1 MRATVVGV
9 AVASLLAA
17 TSLSAQETAA
27 AAGAGQA
34 TRDTAVGTPRV
45 ESPRVETPQVQ
56 TTATEDTLRFGA
68 RLIAAGDSVAGPILV
83 VAGDLRVRGTV
94 AGSAVVIGG
103 DAILEPGG
111 RVTGDVIAALGRV
124 RNEGGTIGGNIRA
137 FHDAFSFGAARGDER
152 EGVRRS
158 TSGAISL
165 ALGWLTIALVLGI
178 GVLVFAGG
186 YLEGVADV
194 LQKSFWRSFFV
205 GLAGELGII
214 PALILLVCL
223 LAITVVG
230 ILLIPFAIVAYVLAV
245 AGLLTLGFL
254 AMARL
259 TGGGIGGTAARQ
271 LSAKG
276 SALRGLLIGI
286 VLYLGMW
293 VVAAAFQW
301 SPIASGVLRGI
312 ALAITYVAAT
322 AGFGAAIL
330 SRGGT
335 RRDVAEPVRAAPV
348 DQASWQTPT
357 PITGVVAA
365 RRPTPAVPRERV

>member
-1 MRATVVGV
+1 MRATVVGA

-17 TSLSAQETAA
+17 LSLSGQETAA
-27 AAGAGQA
+27 ATAGVTQDTSG
-34 TRDTAVGTPRV
+34 TAVVQAGTA
-45 ESPRVETPQVQ
+45 Q
-56 TTATEDTLRFGA
+56 DTLRFGG
-68 RLIAAGDSVAGPILV
+68 RVIAAGDSVAGPILV
-83 VAGDLRVRGTV
+83 VAGDLRVAGTV

-103 DAILEPGG
+103 DLIVEPGG
-111 RVTGDVIAALGRV
+111 RVTGDVIAALGHV
-124 RNEGGTIGGNIRA
+124 RNEGGVIGGNVRA
-137 FHDAFSFGAARGDER
+137 FHDAFTFGSGAREER
-152 EGVRRS
+152 EFVRRD
-158 TSGAISL
+158 TGGAISL
-165 ALGWLTIALVLGI
+165 ALGWLTLVLVLGI

-194 LQKSFWRSFFV
+194 LQRSFWRSFFV
-205 GLAGELGII
+205 GLAGELGLI
-214 PALILLVCL
+214 PALILLICG

-245 AGLLTLGFL
+245 AGLVTLGFL

-259 TGGGIGGTAARQ
+259 TGGGIGGTAALQ

-276 SALRGLLIGI
+276 TALRGLVIGI

-301 SPIASGVLRGI
+301 SPIAAGILRGI
-312 ALAITYVAAT
+312 ALAITWVAAT
-322 AGFGAAIL
+322 AGLGAAIL

-335 RRDVAEPVRAAPV
+335 RRDVAEPERAATF

-357 PITGVVAA
+357 PITGVRAA
-365 RRPTPAVPRERV
+365 RRPTPVSRERV

>member
-1 MRATVVGV
+1 MRATVLGV
-9 AVASLLAA
+9 AVASLWTA
-17 TSLSAQETAA
+17 TSLSGQETAA
-27 AAGAGQA
+27 ATAGVRQ
-34 TRDTAVGTPRV
+34 DTSAAVPPAV
-45 ESPRVETPQVQ
+45 
-56 TTATEDTLRFGA
+56 TAEDTLRFGG
-68 RLIAAGDSVAGPILV
+68 RVIEAGDSVAGPILV

-103 DAILEPGG
+103 DLIIEPGG

-124 RNEGGTIGGNIRA
+124 RNQGGAIGGNTRA
-137 FHDAFSFGAARGDER
+137 FHDAFTWGSRSR
-152 EGVRRS
+152 EDREFVRRDMG
-158 TSGAISL
+158 GALSL
-165 ALGWLTIALVLGI
+165 SLGWLTIVLVLGI

-194 LQKSFWRSFFV
+194 LQRSFWRSFFW
-205 GLAGELGII
+205 GLAGELGAI
-214 PALILLVCL
+214 PLLILLISG
-223 LAITVVG
+223 LAITIVG
-230 ILLIPFAIVAYVLAV
+230 ILLIPFAIVAYVLA
-245 AGLLTLGFL
+245 ATGLLTLGFL

-259 TGGGIGGTAARQ
+259 TGGGIGGGAQRQ
-271 LSAKG
+271 LTAKG
-276 SALRGLLIGI
+276 SALRGLVIGI

-293 VVAAAFQW
+293 VVAALFQW
-301 SPIASGVLRGI
+301 SPFVSGILRGI

-335 RRDVAEPVRAAPV
+335 RRDVAEPAAAVPA

-357 PITGVVAA
+357 PITGVRAA

>member
-1 MRATVVGV
+1 MRATVVGA

-17 TSLSAQETAA
+17 SSLSGQETAA
-27 AAGAGQA
+27 ATAGVTQDTSAAA
-34 TRDTAVGTPRV
+34 T
-45 ESPRVETPQVQ
+45 SSS
-56 TTATEDTLRFGA
+56 TTVHEDTLRFGG
-68 RLIAAGDSVAGPILV
+68 RVVEAGDSVAGPILV

-103 DAILEPGG
+103 DLIVETGG
-111 RVTGDVIAALGRV
+111 RVTGDVIAALGSV
-124 RNEGGTIGGNIRA
+124 RNQGGTIGGNIRA
-137 FHDAFSFGAARGDER
+137 FQDAFRFGSGRR
-152 EGVRRS
+152 EDAEFVRRD
-158 TSGAISL
+158 TGGALSL
-165 ALGWLTIALVLGI
+165 SLGWLTIMLVLGI

-194 LQKSFWRSFFV
+194 LQRSFWRSFFV
-205 GLAGELGII
+205 GLAGELGVI
-214 PALILLVCL
+214 PALVLLVCL

-230 ILLIPFAIVAYVLAV
+230 ILLIPFAIVAYVVAV
-245 AGLLTLGFL
+245 AGLFTLGFL

-259 TGGGIGGTAARQ
+259 TGGGIGGASARQ

-276 SALRGLLIGI
+276 SALRGLVIGI

-301 SPIASGVLRGI
+301 SPIAAGILRGV

-335 RRDVAEPVRAAPV
+335 RRDVAEPAAQTV

-357 PITGVVAA
+357 PITGVRAA
-365 RRPTPAVPRERV
+365 RRPTPASRERV

>member
-1 MRATVVGV
+1 MRATVVGA

-17 TSLSAQETAA
+17 SSLSGQETAA
-27 AAGAGQA
+27 ATAGVTQDTTRA
-34 TRDTAVGTPRV
+34 TASAPTTVG
-45 ESPRVETPQVQ
+45 
-56 TTATEDTLRFGA
+56 EDTLRFGG
-68 RLIAAGDSVAGPILV
+68 RVIEAGDSVAGPILV

-103 DAILEPGG
+103 DLVVEPGG
-111 RVTGDVIAALGRV
+111 RVTGDVIAALGSV
-124 RNEGGTIGGNIRA
+124 RNEGGTIGGNVRA
-137 FHDAFSFGAARGDER
+137 FHDAFTFGSGARPEDR
-152 EGVRRS
+152 EFVRRD
-158 TSGAISL
+158 TGGALSL
-165 ALGWLTIALVLGI
+165 SLGWLTIMLVLGI

-194 LQKSFWRSFFV
+194 LQRSFWRSFFV
-205 GLAGELGII
+205 GLAGELGVI
-214 PALILLVCL
+214 PALILLICG
-223 LAITVVG
+223 LAITIVG

-245 AGLLTLGFL
+245 AGLFTLGFL

-259 TGGGIGGTAARQ
+259 TGGGIGGSGARQ

-276 SALRGLLIGI
+276 SALRGLVIGI

-293 VVAAAFQW
+293 VVAALFQW
-301 SPIASGVLRGI
+301 SPIAAGILRGI

-335 RRDVAEPVRAAPV
+335 RRDVAEPAVSATA

-357 PITGVVAA
+357 PITGVRAA
-365 RRPTPAVPRERV
+365 RRPTPVSRERV